1 MVGRRFLNPLFY
13 KDPLYCLPSFFK
25 SCLPPPPFPSPPTS
39 TFTILCVVLF
49 LWLNGWSRHIWC
61 IILPNNLEFNYN
73 IILLVPEGSCCVFYA
88 TRRQVYWGLK
98 HCASQIY
105 LLIRCKFFLW
115 STNKTD
121 RNGPKNPPPFFMGKS
136 WPPPPPFFCKYFEN

>member
-1 MVGRRFLNPLFY
+1 MPTLLFQIFSTPSSFPVASNLHSHY
-13 KDPLYCLPSFFK
+13 SLCCL
-25 SCLPPPPFPSPPTS
+25 
-39 TFTILCVVLF
+39 VVLF

-61 IILPNNLEFNYN
+61 IILPDLEFNYN
-73 IILLVPEGSCCVFYA
+73 IILLVPEGPCCVFYA

-121 RNGPKNPPPFFMGKS
+121 RNGPNNPPFFMGKS
-136 WPPPPPFFCKYFEN
+136 WPPLFCKYFEN